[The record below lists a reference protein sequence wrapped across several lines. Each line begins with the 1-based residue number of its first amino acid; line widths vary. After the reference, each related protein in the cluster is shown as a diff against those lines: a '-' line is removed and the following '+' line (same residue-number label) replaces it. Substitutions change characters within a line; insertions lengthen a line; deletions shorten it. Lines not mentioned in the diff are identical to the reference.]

1 MGMRK
6 LLAMLVLLAKRRIA
20 MAQVISP
27 PPPLLKDWI
36 TDVTFCQE
44 QLAAFWELMPIAC
57 RPKDIWGPFVNW
69 LQTLHSDTPD
79 IGEEAATIQ

>member
-27 PPPLLKDWI
+27 PPFTEGLDYRCNILSG
-36 TDVTFCQE
+36 
-44 QLAAFWELMPIAC
+44 AACGILGANANC
-57 RPKDIWGPFVNW
+57 
-69 LQTLHSDTPD
+69 L
-79 IGEEAATIQ
+79 